1 MVFVVVV
8 VAVVWVAPATV
19 VVAVQVVP
27 VAQAALTT
35 SRVEEVVVNHRMAEP
50 AASLEPALLL
60 VAIPVVRG
68 LS

>member
-1 MVFVVVV
+1 MEVG
-8 VAVVWVAPATV
+8 ATVVWAAPATV

-27 VAQAALTT
+27 VAQVALTT
-35 SRVEEVVVNHRMAEP
+35 SRVVVVHHGMAEL
-50 AASLEPALLL
+50 AASLEPVLLL

>member
-1 MVFVVVV
+1 MEV
-8 VAVVWVAPATV
+8 VATVVWVAPATV
-19 VVAVQVVP
+19 VMAVQVVP

-35 SRVEEVVVNHRMAEP
+35 SRVGAVVVNHGMAEL
-50 AASLEPALLL
+50 AASLEPVLLL

>member
-1 MVFVVVV
+1 MVV
-8 VAVVWVAPATV
+8 VATVVWAAPATV

-35 SRVEEVVVNHRMAEP
+35 SRVVVVNHGMAEP
-50 AASLEPALLL
+50 AASLEPVLLL

>member
-1 MVFVVVV
+1 MAY
-8 VAVVWVAPATV
+8 VAV

-27 VAQAALTT
+27 VAQAKL
-35 SRVEEVVVNHRMAEP
+35 

-60 VAIPVVRG
+60 VAIPVVGG

>member
-1 MVFVVVV
+1 MPAVF
-8 VAVVWVAPATV
+8 VAVVATVVWAAPATV

-35 SRVEEVVVNHRMAEP
+35 SRVVVNHGMAEL
-50 AASLEPALLL
+50 AASLEPVLLL